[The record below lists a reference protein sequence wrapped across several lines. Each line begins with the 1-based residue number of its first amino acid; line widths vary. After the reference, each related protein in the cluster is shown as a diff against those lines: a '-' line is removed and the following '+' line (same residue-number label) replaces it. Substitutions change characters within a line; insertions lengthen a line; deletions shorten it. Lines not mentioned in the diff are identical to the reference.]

1 MTSLTELQAKHF
13 LLSPITRVEA
23 ADIARKVGE
32 KKMAEYKEGNAHT
45 ISLAAVEATY
55 TEIVRVMLEGK

>member
-32 KKMAEYKEGNAHT
+32 KILAEYEADKAPIPACG
-45 ISLAAVEATY
+45 AVEATY